1 MSGAAVQGRIRV
13 EHHILDKAVYGLIG
27 GLFLPHPILPI
38 LIGLQVSSESFFPL
52 RKFGTLDSRLV
63 DDSQK
68 CSYFVI

>member
-38 LIGLQVSSESFFPL
+38 LIGLKEVRAFYLSESL
-52 RKFGTLDSRLV
+52 VLSTLV

-68 CSYFVI
+68 CSYFVR

>member
-13 EHHILDKAVYGLIG
+13 EHHILDKAVYRLIG

-38 LIGLQVSSESFFPL
+38 LIGLQLVRAFFLSESL
-52 RKFGTLDSRLV
+52 VLSTLV

-68 CSYFVI
+68 CSYFVR